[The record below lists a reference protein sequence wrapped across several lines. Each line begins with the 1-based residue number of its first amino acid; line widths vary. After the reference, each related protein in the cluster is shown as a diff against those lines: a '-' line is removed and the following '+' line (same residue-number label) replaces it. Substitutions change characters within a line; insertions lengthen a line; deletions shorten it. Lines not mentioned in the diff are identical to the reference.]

1 MKEYT
6 IRTIICYS
14 QTNTVRASTEA
25 GAKELSEEMTLRNL
39 SEDTV
44 EYDHDIESV
53 TQPII

>member
-6 IRTIICYS
+6 IRTMICYS